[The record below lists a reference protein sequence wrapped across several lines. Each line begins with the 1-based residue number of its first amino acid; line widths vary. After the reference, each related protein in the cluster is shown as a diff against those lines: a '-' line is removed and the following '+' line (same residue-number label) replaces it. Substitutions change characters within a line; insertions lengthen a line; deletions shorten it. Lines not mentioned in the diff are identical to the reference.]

1 MYKAFQKEQFGRETI
16 ELDEGFITYSCY
28 EDSSLYI
35 HILYVKPEV
44 RSKGVGQKLEQ
55 LLINK
60 YAPKEIYCYVDLT
73 SVNPEIS
80 MQAILGV
87 GYKLWQSNNE
97 KIVFKKTME

>member
-16 ELDEGFITYSCY
+16 EQDEGFIVYNYY
-28 EDSSLYI
+28 EDGSLYI

-44 RSKGVGQKLEQ
+44 RNTGIGYKLEQ
-55 LLINK
+55 ILIDK

-73 SVNPEIS
+73 SDNPELS

-87 GYKLWQSNNE
+87 GYKVWQSNNE